1 MNKTFNLVGL
11 TVTIALLF
19 TTVSCT
25 SVKYLYDGKQYSTA
39 SEAASAQQ
47 QAINALVAQ
56 ITPVAKR
63 VKGSLTVL
71 VPTDDYITA
80 NWATRKD
87 KMTQNQVDLMAKFEK
102 NGIIGSVDAIR
113 KRGLF
118 DAVTFR
124 QCVDPAKEAF
134 SEDFALF
141 LSATPKMEWWLKLK
155 SLPGKAPIAIEMPA
169 SSLSP
174 LQRITFWL
182 DSVEK
187 AAVSAQ

>member
-1 MNKTFNLVGL
+1 MNKTSNLVGL
-11 TVTIALLF
+11 TVAGVLLV

-25 SVKYLYDGKQYSTA
+25 SVKYLQDGKQYSTA
-39 SEAASAQQ
+39 SEALAAQQ
-47 QAINALVAQ
+47 QADNALVAQ
-56 ITPVAKR
+56 IPPAAKR
-63 VKGSLTVL
+63 VKGSLAVL
-71 VPTDDYITA
+71 VPTDDYIAA
-80 NWATRKD
+80 NWVTRQDKATQD
-87 KMTQNQVDLMAKFEK
+87 QVDYVAKSQK
-102 NGIIGSVDAIR
+102 YGITSRVDAIR

-124 QCVDPAKEAF
+124 QAVDPAKEAF

-141 LSATPKMEWWLKLK
+141 LPATPKSEWWLKLK
-155 SLPGKAPIAIEMPA
+155 NLPGKAPITIETPV

-182 DSVEK
+182 DSIEK